1 MNIRR
6 DLDEMSGVPGPA
18 AVAIGTF
25 DGVHRGHQRVARAA
39 VEKAAA
45 MGGASW
51 ALTFDPHPMKVLR
64 PREAPL
70 LLTST
75 PHKLKLLHDLGI
87 TGCLLLSFTTRLAR
101 QEPEDFLNA
110 LSASWPG
117 ARDLVVGSN
126 WTFGHRGRGNVE
138 RLRRWASGAGVQVT
152 IVDPMEWDGLPISST
167 RIRQAVQAGRL
178 EEARAM
184 LGRPFSLLG
193 TVMAGRRVGTRLGF
207 PTANLDPHNEV
218 LPPPGVYAVRA
229 VLKEGAWLGAA
240 FLDDKP
246 HEGLSAESKLVE
258 VHFLDFGGGELYG
271 RDVEVFFT
279 RRLREVRRFDSPEA
293 LRAQIARDVEG
304 VRAEGPDA
312 VAPGE

>member
-6 DLDEMSGVPGPA
+6 DLDEMSGVPGLA

-25 DGVHRGHQRVARAA
+25 DGVHRGHQSVVRAA
-39 VEKAAA
+39 VKKAAT
-45 MGGASW
+45 MGGAPW
-51 ALTFDPHPMKVLR
+51 VLTFDPHPMKVLR

-87 TGCLLLSFTTRLAR
+87 TGCLLLSFTPRLAS
-101 QEPEDFLNA
+101 QEPEDFLKT

-138 RLRRWASGAGVQVT
+138 LLRRWASGAGVQVT
-152 IVDPMEWDGLPISST
+152 TVDPMAWDGLPISST
-167 RIRQAVQAGRL
+167 RIRQAVQAGCL
-178 EEARAM
+178 EDARAM

-229 VLKEGAWLGAA
+229 MMKEGEWLGAA

-246 HEGLSAESKLVE
+246 HEGLSAEARLVE
-258 VHFLDFGGGELYG
+258 VYFLYF
-271 RDVEVFFT
+271 
-279 RRLREVRRFDSPEA
+279 
-293 LRAQIARDVEG
+293 
-304 VRAEGPDA
+304 
-312 VAPGE
+312 

>member
-6 DLDEMSGVPGPA
+6 DLDEMAGVPGLA

-25 DGVHRGHQRVARAA
+25 DGVHRGHQGVARAA
-39 VEKAAA
+39 VEKAAVL
-45 MGGASW
+45 GGAAW
-51 ALTFDPHPMKVLR
+51 VLTFDPHPMKVLR
-64 PREAPL
+64 PRDAPP

-75 PHKLKLLHDLGI
+75 PHKLTLLGDLGVA
-87 TGCLLLSFTTRLAR
+87 GCLLLSFTTELAGQAPERFLERLS
-101 QEPEDFLNA
+101 
-110 LSASWPG
+110 SAWPG
-117 ARDLVVGSN
+117 ARNLVVGSN
-126 WTFGHRGRGNVE
+126 WRFGHRGRGSVE
-138 RLRRWASGAGVQVT
+138 LLRRWAVGAGVQVT
-152 IVDPMEWDGLPISST
+152 IVDPMEWDGRPISST

-178 EEARAM
+178 EDARAM

-229 VLKEGAWLGAA
+229 VLKEGEWRGAA

-246 HEGLSAESKLVE
+246 HEGLSAEARLVE
-258 VHFLDFGGGELYG
+258 VHFLDFDGGELYG

-293 LRAQIARDVEG
+293 LRAQITRDVER

-312 VAPGE
+312 AAPGE